1 MGAQAGTTNDP
12 TILQYNDVADMKQSQ
27 DSIIVSYFAFTAG
40 VPDWESHM
48 LLKMR
53 GRDLT

>member
-1 MGAQAGTTNDP
+1 MGAQAGTTDDP
-12 TILQYNDVADMKQSQ
+12 TILQYNDVSDMKQSQ

-53 GRDLT
+53 GRDLI